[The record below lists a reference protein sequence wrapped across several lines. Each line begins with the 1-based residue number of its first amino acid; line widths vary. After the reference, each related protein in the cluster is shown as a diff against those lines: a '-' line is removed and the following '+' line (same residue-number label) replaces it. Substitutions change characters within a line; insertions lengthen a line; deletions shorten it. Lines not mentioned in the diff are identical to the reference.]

1 MSCVI
6 VTRSALTFDEAVGRV
21 SASIERRGM
30 TVFARVDHAEGARAV
45 GLELADELVL
55 VFGDARAGTPLMQ
68 SDPRIGIELPLRM
81 LIWSDDE
88 GVLLGYRDPCELAG
102 AYDVAAHQPTL
113 EQMAALLADI
123 AREAAA

>member
-1 MSCVI
+1 
-6 VTRSALTFDEAVGRV
+6 
-21 SASIERRGM
+21 
-30 TVFARVDHAEGARAV
+30 
-45 GLELADELVL
+45 VL
-55 VFGDARAGTPLMQ
+55 VFGNARAGTPLMQ

-88 GVLLGYRDPCELAG
+88 GVLLGYRDPRELAG